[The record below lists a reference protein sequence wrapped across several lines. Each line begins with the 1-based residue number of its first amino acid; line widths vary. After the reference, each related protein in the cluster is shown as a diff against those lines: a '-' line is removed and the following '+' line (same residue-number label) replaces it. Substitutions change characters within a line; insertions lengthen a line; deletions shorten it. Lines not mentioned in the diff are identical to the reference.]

1 MKKEQPDFNFDDKQ
15 ELFYQIDESEISMIK
30 SLNIA
35 DDTNFDN
42 ILNPKKKE
50 ISLLNTKDES
60 RHSKSTNK
68 SSFKID
74 RGFKE
79 DEKRSNFTKKKKKNQ
94 FQKNNKSS
102 NYRKSVINNLRVRSD
117 DESDYQF
124 QDNNFLGGKINS
136 LDDSFNYN
144 EHSAKMKTNY
154 FNILIIG
161 ESGSGKFN
169 FIEFMYKHCFKKNY
183 DIDSEVKDFREFVSE
198 MNNGKKSRRI
208 ISLIHSKGYDSNVSM
223 KKWYKNIKGY
233 IKDKLITYDELKK
246 VLKKDKKFL
255 KENMVD
261 CRIHLCLFFIKAPS
275 IKMNE
280 MLYIQKLQK
289 YVNIVPILVECNNS
303 KKFDFESIKLNAK
316 QELLNNNV
324 DWFDLQEDD
333 LIFDQFR
340 EDLLAKTTPFL
351 ISAKKGKIDVNS
363 AYSDIF
369 VLVKML
375 VTPYV
380 NTYYY
385 KTELIFNN
393 NIEKINKKR
402 IVERMKNGDKG
413 RERDNGDKTLSFGI
427 AIGIGFLGALVA
439 VKNKLF

>member
-1 MKKEQPDFNFDDKQ
+1 MQKGPSDFNLDDEK
-15 ELFYQIDESEISMIK
+15 ELFYQIDESEISMIRN
-30 SLNIA
+30 LNIA
-35 DDTNFDN
+35 DDTNLEN
-42 ILNPKKKE
+42 ILGNTKHKE

-68 SSFKID
+68 SSFKVD
-74 RGFKE
+74 REFKE
-79 DEKRSNFTKKKKKNQ
+79 DSKQSGIFLKKKKNK
-94 FQKNNKSS
+94 FKKNNKSN
-102 NYRKSVINNLRVRSD
+102 NYRKSLINNVRVRSD

-124 QDNNFLGGKINS
+124 KDKNFLGNKINS
-136 LDDSFNYN
+136 LDDSFNYQQHN
-144 EHSAKMKTNY
+144 SKMKTNY

-169 FIEFMYKHCFKKNY
+169 FIEFMYKHCFKKSY
-183 DIDSEVKDFREFVSE
+183 EIDEEVRDFREFVCE

-208 ISLIHSKGYDSNVSM
+208 ISLIHSKGYNPNVSM
-223 KKWYKNIKGY
+223 KKWYQDIKGY
-233 IKDKLITYDELKK
+233 IKDKLTTYDELKK

-255 KENMVD
+255 NENMVD

-303 KKFDFESIKLNAK
+303 KNFDFESIKLHAK

-324 DWFDLQEDD
+324 NWFDLQEDD

-340 EDLLAKTTPFL
+340 EDLLAKTTPFF
-351 ISAKKGKIDVNS
+351 ISAKNGKIDINS

-375 VTPYV
+375 ITPYV

-385 KTELIFNN
+385 KTELIYNS
-393 NIEKINKKR
+393 NIEKINRKK
-402 IVERMKNGDKG
+402 IIEKLKKG
-413 RERDNGDKTLSFGI
+413 KKEVDNSDKTLSFGI